1 MIKVLTSAGD
11 YKFDSS
17 NHYIRNVDGALEVV
31 KWEFHEY
38 GPFGETFPIET
49 IVFSTQN
56 YIIATNDEKELCIE
70 S

>member
-38 GPFGETFPIET
+38 GPLET